1 MSTSRTRRA
10 NFQPQEKVAILRKHL
25 LEGVPLSDVCDEFG
39 IRPAQFYTWQK
50 QLFENGALVFKPQ
63 DNARE
68 RGLERE
74 VTRLREKLAHKDEV
88 IAEVTSEFV
97 KVKKELGET

>member
-1 MSTSRTRRA
+1 MNKSRTRRA

-25 LEGVPLSDVCDEFG
+25 LEGVALSDVCDEFG

-63 DNARE
+63 DNSRE

-74 VTRLREKLAHKDEV
+74 NARLRDKLAHKDEV